1 MLIETLDSMVN
12 TEFWYAEGGR
22 VVHQVFKAAKSINEN
37 VLLEI
42 PVPAIIKDALPK
54 SGKASLGEELYKFLF
69 AESSSFDEI
78 LNSLNLK
85 FEHRALEV
93 INRLEAAIFAWKVKV
108 TEHVS
113 GKSPVRTS
121 WSFIKDQMS
130 EMDKMELLLDRAE
143 ALLHQLKIRYPNL
156 PHTFLNVT
164 KIQYGKDVGHSILEA
179 YSRVL
184 GTWPIAYCLG

>member
-1 MLIETLDSMVN
+1 LYL
-12 TEFWYAEGGR
+12 
-22 VVHQVFKAAKSINEN
+22 Q
-37 VLLEI
+37 
-42 PVPAIIKDALPK
+42 

-69 AESSSFDEI
+69 AKSSSSDEI

-85 FEHRALEV
+85 FEHCALEV

-108 TEHVS
+108 TDHVS

-121 WSFIKDQMS
+121 WSFINDLMS

-143 ALLHQLKIRYPNL
+143 ALLCVLKIRYPNL

-164 KIQYGKDVGHSILEA
+164 KIQYGKVSYIVFMFILPIFSKHPSFTPFLLLFFFSLLFIEIVWFLPYHA
-179 YSRVL
+179 YVM
-184 GTWPIAYCLG
+184 